1 MQRSRTRNYM
11 AGLLTGYTVT
21 FVTIAVGLWL
31 TPFILRFLSSAEYG
45 INALAS
51 EVLTWLMI
59 VDLGITPALKVQVA
73 QQTGSPDRDQLNRL
87 ASTTFFTQLGMV
99 GVLALVGAV
108 LVYFFPVFFHVQPGL
123 QSQVTHF
130 LGLLILGSAIALATR
145 TFSTILVAYQQ
156 IHVDNLI
163 SLALIVIRTLLIV
176 TLLLY
181 GWKLLSLAVASL
193 AAIIITSG
201 LSIIRCYRAVPE
213 LSLKFRLTSWETLG
227 KIGNLSVWFTL
238 GGLAL
243 FLINYLDRTVAARL
257 ISLEAVTTLYLTGR
271 VYSLFSGMLSR
282 LSDTARPAM
291 GQLIGQGK
299 LADAL
304 INGQHL
310 FTLSAGGAMVIAL
323 SLFAGNGSFVPWW
336 VGKVHYGGWLLDMG
350 LALNLIVHNWVNPM
364 HTILTAG
371 LIVRPQTIC
380 YFIEGILNL
389 ILSIVL
395 TLHFGL
401 IGVVISTFI
410 ARLLTSCLY
419 IPWLAAKL
427 FKQDYRS
434 FLVNNLRRIV
444 PVLLILMP
452 VACLARLMGEH
463 FKGVLSFMLPMA
475 ITAAI
480 GCILLWLIT
489 FDRMLRL
496 KFYNILLDIGK
507 VAYKKA

>member
-1 MQRSRTRNYM
+1 MQTSRTRNFI
-11 AGLLTGYTVT
+11 AGLLTGYTVNLASI
-21 FVTIAVGLWL
+21 VVGLWL

-51 EVLTWLMI
+51 DILMWLLI
-59 VDLGITPALKVQVA
+59 ADLGISPALNVQVA

-87 ASTTFFTQLGMV
+87 ASTTFFTQLGMA
-99 GVLALVGAV
+99 GVLAVVGVV
-108 LVYFFPVFFHVQPGL
+108 LVYFFPTFFHVQPDL

-130 LGLLILGSAIALATR
+130 MGLLILGSVIALGTR
-145 TFSTILVAYQQ
+145 TFSAILVAYQQ

-163 SLALIVIRTLLIV
+163 RLALIAIRTLLII
-176 TLLLY
+176 TLLLC

-213 LSLKFRLTSWETLG
+213 LSLKVRLTSWKTLG
-227 KIGNLSVWFTL
+227 KLGNLGFWFTL
-238 GGLAL
+238 GGIGI
-243 FLINYLDRTVAARL
+243 FMVSTLDSTLAARL

-271 VYSLFSGMLSR
+271 VYFLFRNMLSR

-299 LADAL
+299 LPDAL
-304 INGQHL
+304 INSQHL
-310 FTLSAGGAMVIAL
+310 FTVSAGGATVIAL
-323 SLFAGNGSFVPWW
+323 SLFAGNGRFVPWW
-336 VGKVHYGGWLLDMG
+336 VGNVHYGGWLLDMG
-350 LALNLIVHNWVNPM
+350 LACNLIVHNWVTPM

-380 YFIEGILNL
+380 YFVEGVLNL
-389 ILSIVL
+389 ILSIIL

-401 IGVVISTFI
+401 IGVVFSTFI

-419 IPWLAAKL
+419 LPWLVSKI
-427 FKQDYRS
+427 FKQNYRL
-434 FLVNNLRRIV
+434 FLFNNLRSIV
-444 PVLLILMP
+444 PILLILIP

-463 FKGVLSFMLPMA
+463 FKGLLSFMLPMA
-475 ITAAI
+475 VTATI
-480 GCILLWLIT
+480 GCILLWIIA
-489 FDRMLRL
+489 FDRILRL
-496 KFYNILLDIGK
+496 RFYNILVGWK
-507 VAYKKA
+507 SYSNKA